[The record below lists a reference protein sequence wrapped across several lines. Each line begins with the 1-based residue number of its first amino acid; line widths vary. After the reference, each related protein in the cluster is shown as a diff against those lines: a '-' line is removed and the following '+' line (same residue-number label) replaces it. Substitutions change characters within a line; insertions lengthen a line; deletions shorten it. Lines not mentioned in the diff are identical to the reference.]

1 MNKVYAVISKNDDII
16 PYSFGLVGVYD
27 SKENVLRA
35 VKDIAQQ
42 YKTALSLADDDTDFV
57 LIVIKDKINHQIN
70 ADYHFEYDLAFTS
83 HELLK
88 LAESDELPKW
98 NDYSNPDR

>member
-1 MNKVYAVISKNDDII
+1 M
-16 PYSFGLVGVYD
+16 D
-27 SKENVLRA
+27 SPMDYVFYWKEN
-35 VKDIAQQ
+35 
-42 YKTALSLADDDTDFV
+42 
-57 LIVIKDKINHQIN
+57 
-70 ADYHFEYDLAFTS
+70 YHFEYDLTFTS